1 MNPRCVRIER
11 CERFIRAAFGKHHPF
26 AGRPDAGIE
35 VGLFWRMAEKAG
47 LWAPGIYGGPMSQ
60 ALERLTTVRSVR
72 GADGRY
78 AYSVFRLREEA
89 AQDG

>member
-1 MNPRCVRIER
+1 MNPRCVKVEW
-11 CERFIRAAFGKHHPF
+11 CEQFIRATFTKYHAS
-26 AGRPDAGIE
+26 GIE
-35 VGLFWRMAEKAG
+35 VGLFWRMAEKSG

-78 AYSVFRLREEA
+78 AYSAFRLREEA